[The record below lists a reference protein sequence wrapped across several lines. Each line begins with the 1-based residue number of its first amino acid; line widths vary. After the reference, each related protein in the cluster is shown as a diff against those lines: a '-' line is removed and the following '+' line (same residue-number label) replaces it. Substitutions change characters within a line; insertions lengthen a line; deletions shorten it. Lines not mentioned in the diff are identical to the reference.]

1 MPEFITNLMKN
12 LTPAQLQILATIGP
26 AFGFLGGYIAA
37 WTGIDQ
43 ASATG
48 ILMAVIVLALTGYN
62 LWMSRK
68 SAQVSGVAKL
78 PEVQA
83 IELKK
88 EEPAAAALEAVTPNN
103 VVSK

>member
-1 MPEFITNLMKN
+1 MGDFNSSLMKN

-26 AFGFLGGYIAA
+26 GLGFVAGYFGA
-37 WTGIDQ
+37 WWGIDQ

-48 ILMAVIVLALTGYN
+48 ILMAVVILGLTGYN
-62 LWMSRK
+62 MWMSRK

-78 PEVQA
+78 PEVDG
-83 IELKK
+83 IELNKGV
-88 EEPAAAALEAVTPNN
+88 PGAAALEAVTPNN